1 MEDDIF
7 CPYCNGQG
15 YTETATNE
23 EPCYKCEGG
32 YVTELKGE
40 ENVVENNTRS

>member
-7 CPYCNGQG
+7 CPYCNGKG
-15 YTETATNE
+15 YTETDTNE
-23 EPCYKCEGG
+23 EPYKCEGG

-40 ENVVENNTRS
+40 ENVVENNTRN

>member
-1 MEDDIF
+1 MEDDTF

-15 YTETATNE
+15 YTETDANE

-40 ENVVENNTRS
+40 END